1 MAYFEILVKAMIS
14 LNRRCLF
21 ANFSGYAS
29 FVVFAAVSIGA
40 SAALSFVAPVDAKT
54 SQTEQGYILD
64 LVSNRPEKFRVQVTK
79 TSLRVDLN
87 NAKCSLVS
95 RAPDWN
101 VVAWNAKDRTIMNV
115 SNADWCHKYHMNKM
129 HWAAELTKPLSVKE
143 DWFMGVPALHC
154 VFPST
159 EVVGLYMQSAVGR
172 KNYKDNSDDLNRAIV
187 VCLDCPSGK
196 SSGSVFARFFGMP
209 AVPGVPLVVKRI
221 RATGKSESTL
231 RAEQLH
237 GRPIPTIVFDIPQG
251 YKKVPF
257 SESFFISKAQNE
269 NAKELFNSLIN

>member
-1 MAYFEILVKAMIS
+1 MSV
-14 LNRRCLF
+14 LNRRASFAVLPAVLF
-21 ANFSGYAS
+21 AAHLL
-29 FVVFAAVSIGA
+29 AATILLSITP
-40 SAALSFVAPVDAKT
+40 LSAKT
-54 SQTEQGYILD
+54 IQSEQGYVLD

-79 TSLRVDLN
+79 MALRVDLN

-101 VVAWNAKDRTIMNV
+101 VVAWNGKDRTIMNV
-115 SNADWCHKYHMNKM
+115 SNADWCQKYHMNKM

-159 EVVGLYMQSAVGR
+159 EVVGLYMQSAVGK
-172 KNYKDNSDDLNRAIV
+172 KNYKDNVDDLNRAIV

-196 SSGSVFARFFGMP
+196 SSGSVFARFLGMP
-209 AVPGVPLVVKRI
+209 AVPGVPLIVKRI

-237 GRPIPTIVFDIPQG
+237 GRPISTSVFDIPQG
-251 YKKVPF
+251 FKKVPF
-257 SESFFISKAQNE
+257 SESFFVSKAQNE
-269 NAKELFNSLIN
+269 NAKELFNSLLN

>member
-1 MAYFEILVKAMIS
+1 MAYFKTVVEASSV
-14 LNRRCLF
+14 LNRRSLF
-21 ANFSGYAS
+21 ARFA
-29 FVVFAAVSIGA
+29 VFAAVSIVV
-40 SAALSFVAPVDAKT
+40 SMALSSRAPVSAKN
-54 SQTEQGYILD
+54 SQSEQGYILD
-64 LVSNRPEKFRVQVTK
+64 LVSNRPEKFKVQVTK
-79 TSLRVDLN
+79 TGLRVDLN

-101 VVAWNAKDRTIMNV
+101 VVAWNSKDRTIMNV
-115 SNADWCHKYHMNKM
+115 SNGDWCHKYHMNKM

-159 EVVGLYMQSAVGR
+159 EVVGLYMQSNVGK
-172 KNYKDNSDDLNRAIV
+172 KNYKDNVDDLNRAIV

-209 AVPGVPLVVKRI
+209 AVPGVPLLVKRI
-221 RATGKSESTL
+221 RANGKNEGTL
-231 RAEQLH
+231 KAQQLH
-237 GRPIPTIVFDIPQG
+237 GRPISTAIFEIPQG

-257 SESFFISKAQNE
+257 SESFFVSKAQNE
-269 NAKELFNSLIN
+269 NAKELFNSLLN

>member
-1 MAYFEILVKAMIS
+1 MNCRA
-14 LNRRCLF
+14 LF
-21 ANFSGYAS
+21 AVFATLDLLAAS
-29 FVVFAAVSIGA
+29 FLSSTAPLFA
-40 SAALSFVAPVDAKT
+40 KN
-54 SQTEQGYILD
+54 SQAEQGYIID
-64 LVSNRPEKFRVQVTK
+64 LVSNRPEKFKVRVTK
-79 TSLRVDLN
+79 SGLRVDLN

-101 VVAWNAKDRTIMNV
+101 VVAWNSNDRTIMNV

-143 DWFMGVPALHC
+143 DWVMGVPALHC

-159 EVVGLYMQSAVGR
+159 EVVGLYMQSAIGK
-172 KNYKDNSDDLNRAIV
+172 KNYKDNVDDLNKAIV
-187 VCLDCPSGK
+187 ICLDCPSGK

-209 AVPGVPLVVKRI
+209 AVPGVPFIVKRI

-231 RAEQLH
+231 KAEQLH
-237 GRPIPTIVFDIPQG
+237 GRPISAAVFDVPQG

-257 SESFFISKAQNE
+257 NESFFISKAQNE
-269 NAKELFNSLIN
+269 NAKALFNSLLN